1 MVTPRPLTMTTM
13 SLDDRMLLKP
23 TERREWAMN
32 LSGNFQDEIERLEQ
46 LYPFS
51 PQLSEMYTQTSSVEA
66 VFLCLVMDQMVD
78 IDILRTVNS
87 TLVDSIL
94 ERYPENL
101 RQIASQWHSFANQ
114 FFLSKGRPIPDWPQY
129 INIQQ
134 ELGLLE
140 NHGHFRSLKQCAQR
154 RLKDVLSVLCKRFP
168 DWSWAKEQHC
178 YLTAALELDSYFL
191 PLGGISC
198 IAEA

>member
-1 MVTPRPLTMTTM
+1 
-13 SLDDRMLLKP
+13 MLLKP

-32 LSGNFQDEIERLEQ
+32 LSGIFEDEIERLEQ

-51 PQLSEMYTQTSSVEA
+51 PRLSEMYKQTSVEA
-66 VFLCLVMDQMVD
+66 AFICLVMDQMVD

-94 ERYPENL
+94 ERFPENL
-101 RQIASQWHSFANQ
+101 QQIASQWHSFTDQ

-129 INIQQ
+129 LKIQQ

-140 NHGHFRSLKQCAQR
+140 NSGHFRSLRQCAQR

-168 DWSWAKEQHC
+168 DWDWAKEKQC

-191 PLGGISC
+191 PIGGISC
-198 IAEA
+198 IADHA

>member
-1 MVTPRPLTMTTM
+1 MLRRPA
-13 SLDDRMLLKP
+13 
-23 TERREWAMN
+23 EQREWAMN
-32 LSGNFQDEIERLEQ
+32 LSVIFQDEIERSEQ

-51 PQLSEMYTQTSSVEA
+51 PRLSEMYAQTSVEA
-66 VFLCLVMDQMVD
+66 AFLGFVMDQMVD
-78 IDILRTVNS
+78 IDFLRTINS

-94 ERYPENL
+94 ERSPENL
-101 RQIASQWHSFANQ
+101 QQIASQWHSFTNQ

-140 NHGHFRSLKQCAQR
+140 NSGRFRSLRQGVQR
-154 RLKDVLSVLCKRFP
+154 RLRDVLSVLRKRFP
-168 DWSWAKEQHC
+168 DWDWEKKKHC

-191 PLGGISC
+191 PIGGISC
-198 IAEA
+198 LADA